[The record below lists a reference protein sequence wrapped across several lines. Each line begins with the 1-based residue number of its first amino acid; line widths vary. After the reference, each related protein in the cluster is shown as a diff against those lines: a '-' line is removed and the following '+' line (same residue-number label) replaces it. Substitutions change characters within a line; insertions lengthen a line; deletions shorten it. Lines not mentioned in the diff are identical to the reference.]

1 MATNKLTAAT
11 CNAARLAE
19 GENEK
24 LIGDGNGLHLYV
36 RPSGKSWLFVFTF
49 EGKRRKMALGNFPAV
64 GLADARER
72 AADTRALI
80 AKGIDPVAL
89 RDAPPASTK
98 TFNDLISAYLGTLV
112 GKPSHRQAESLFR
125 NHVPQDLKDKPAAVI
140 TTDDLADVL
149 SKLVAAGKVR
159 SAAVL
164 RSYTARAFKLAF
176 GAGRNPNT
184 PPALRG
190 FGLTNDPAASI
201 TAIEGGTGNTC
212 ERCLSITEL
221 RNYAGRLAALPDT
234 QEKDVA
240 LIAFYAG
247 GQRITQLLRG
257 TVSLDGSALILMDG
271 KGRRAQPRLHRIP
284 ISNGSKLATLINGR
298 TGRLWDI
305 PEAEIEDAQLRVS
318 GLVRQIAKAMAA
330 PTTEGA
336 PAGEGFNIRDTRR
349 SLETALV
356 AAGVS
361 LDVTAQL
368 LSHAL
373 GGLQHRNYLRHDFD
387 AEKRRA
393 LGILEQIIDGT
404 GEVGNVVQLLANG
417 IN

>member
-1 MATNKLTAAT
+1 MANNKLTAAS
-11 CNAARLAE
+11 CNAARLKE
-19 GENEK
+19 GERER
-24 LIGDGNGLHLYV
+24 LIGDGGGLHLYI
-36 RPSGKSWLFVFTF
+36 RGAAKSWLFIFTF
-49 EGKRRKMALGNFPAV
+49 DGKRKKMALGAFPAV
-64 GLADARER
+64 TLADARER
-72 AADTRALI
+72 AAEARALI
-80 AKGIDPVAL
+80 AKGVDPVAL

-98 TFNDLISAYLGTLV
+98 TFGDLIDAYLGTLT

-125 NHVPQDLKDKPAAVI
+125 NHVPQDLKDKQAAAI

-149 SKLVAAGKVR
+149 SKLVAASKVR

-164 RSYTARAFKLAF
+164 RSYTARAFKLAY

-190 FGLTNDPAASI
+190 FGLTADPAASI
-201 TAIEGGTGNTC
+201 AAIEGGTGNTC
-212 ERCLSITEL
+212 ERCLSVAEL
-221 RNYAGRLAALPDT
+221 RDYAKRLATLPDT

-257 TVSLDGSALILMDG
+257 TVSLDGSALILMDN

-284 ISNGSKLATLINGR
+284 IAQGSKLSALIDGR
-298 TGRLWDI
+298 TGRLWEI

-330 PTTEGA
+330 PATDGA
-336 PAGEGFNIRDTRR
+336 PAGECFNIRDTRR
-349 SLETALV
+349 SVETALV

-393 LGILEQIIDGT
+393 LALLEQIIDGT
-404 GEVGNVVQLLANG
+404 GAVGNVVQMSATA
-417 IN
+417 

>member
-11 CNAARLAE
+11 CNAARL
-19 GENEK
+19 GDGDKEK
-24 LIGDGNGLHLYV
+24 LIGDGDGLFLYV
-36 RPSGKSWLFVFTF
+36 RPAGKSWLFVFTGD
-49 EGKRRKMALGNFPAV
+49 GKRKKMALGNFPAV
-64 GLADARER
+64 GLADAREK
-72 AADTRALI
+72 AADARALI

-98 TFNDLISAYLGTLV
+98 TFNDLIAAYLGTLA
-112 GKPSHRQAESLFR
+112 GKPSYRQAESLFR
-125 NHVPQDLKDKPAAVI
+125 NHVPQDLKDKPASGI

-164 RSYTARAFKLAF
+164 RSYTARAFKLAH
-176 GAGRNPNT
+176 GASRNPNT
-184 PPALRG
+184 PPTLRG
-190 FGLTNDPAASI
+190 FGLTADPAASI
-201 TAIEGGTGNTC
+201 DAIEGGTGNTC
-212 ERCLSITEL
+212 ERCLSVAEL
-221 RNYAGRLAALPDT
+221 RDYAERLAALPDT

-240 LIAFYAG
+240 MIALYAG

-284 ISNGSKLATLINGR
+284 VAAGSKLAALINGR
-298 TGRLWDI
+298 TGRLWNV

-318 GLVRQIAKAMAA
+318 GLVRQISKS
-330 PTTEGA
+330 TEG
-336 PAGEGFNIRDTRR
+336 EDFNIRDTRR
-349 SLETALV
+349 SIESALV
-356 AAGVS
+356 AAGIS

-373 GGLQHRNYLRHDFD
+373 GGLQHRHYLRHDFD

-393 LGILEQIIDGT
+393 LAMLEQIIGGT
-404 GEVGNVVQLLANG
+404 GEVGNVIKMQA
-417 IN
+417 

>member
-1 MATNKLTAAT
+1 MAANKLTATT
-11 CNAARLAE
+11 CNAARLFE
-19 GENEK
+19 GEKEK

-49 EGKRRKMALGNFPAV
+49 DGKRRKMALGNFPAV
-64 GLADARER
+64 TLADARER
-72 AADTRALI
+72 AAEARTLL
-80 AKGIDPVAL
+80 AKGVDPVAL
-89 RDAPPASTK
+89 RDAPPASSK
-98 TFNDLISAYLGTLV
+98 TLNDLIKAYLGTLQ

-125 NHVPQDLKDKPAAVI
+125 NHVPQDLKDKPAAEI
-140 TTDDLADVL
+140 STDDLANVL
-149 SKLVAAGKVR
+149 SKLVSAGKVR

-164 RSYTARAFKLAF
+164 RSYTARAFKLAY

-190 FGLTNDPAASI
+190 FGLTNDPASLI

-221 RNYAGRLAALPDT
+221 REYARRLAALPDT

-247 GQRITQLLRG
+247 GQRVTQLLRG
-257 TVSLDGSALILMDG
+257 TVSLDGSALILMDS

-284 ISNGSKLATLINGR
+284 VAKGGKLATLINNR

-318 GLVRQIAKAMAA
+318 GLVRLINKGMD
-330 PTTEGA
+330 
-336 PAGEGFNIRDTRR
+336 GEDFNIRDTRR
-349 SLETALV
+349 SIETALV

-387 AEKRRA
+387 MEKRRA
-393 LGILEQIIDGT
+393 LAILEQIIDGT
-404 GEVGNVVQLLANG
+404 EAAGNVIPMQESA
-417 IN
+417 

>member
-1 MATNKLTAAT
+1 MMASNKLTAAT
-11 CNAARLAE
+11 CNAARLGE
-19 GENEK
+19 GERERM
-24 LIGDGNGLHLYV
+24 IGDGDGLHLYV
-36 RPSGKSWLFVFTF
+36 RPSSKSWLFVFTF
-49 EGKRRKMALGNFPAV
+49 DGKRRKMALGPFPSIT
-64 GLADARER
+64 LANARER
-72 AADTRALI
+72 AAEARALV

-98 TFNDLISAYLGTLV
+98 TFSDLITAYLGTLA

-125 NHVPQDLKDKPAAVI
+125 NHVPQDLKSKPAAEVS
-140 TTDDLADVL
+140 TDELAEVL

-176 GAGRNPNT
+176 GASRNPNT
-184 PPALRG
+184 PPTLRG
-190 FGLTNDPAASI
+190 FGLTTDPAAPI

-212 ERCLSITEL
+212 ERCLPVSEL
-221 RNYAGRLAALPDT
+221 RDYAKRLTALPDT

-240 LIAFYAG
+240 LIALYAG

-284 ISNGSKLATLINGR
+284 INHGSKLATLIDGR
-298 TGRLWDI
+298 TGRLWDM

-318 GLVRQIAKAMAA
+318 GLVRQIAKG
-330 PTTEGA
+330 TT
-336 PAGEGFNIRDTRR
+336 GEGFNIRDIRR
-349 SLETALV
+349 SVETALV

-387 AEKRRA
+387 TEKRRA
-393 LGILEQIIDGT
+393 LALLEQVIEGT
-404 GEVGNVVQLLANG
+404 EASDNVIPMQANA
-417 IN
+417 

>member
-1 MATNKLTAAT
+1 MAANKLTATT
-11 CNAARLAE
+11 CNATRLLE
-19 GENEK
+19 GEKEK

-49 EGKRRKMALGNFPAV
+49 DSKRRKMALGNFPAV
-64 GLADARER
+64 TLADARER
-72 AADTRALI
+72 AAEARTLL
-80 AKGIDPVAL
+80 AKGVDPVAL
-89 RDAPPASTK
+89 RDAPPASSK
-98 TFNDLISAYLGTLV
+98 TLNDLINAYLGTLL

-125 NHVPQDLKDKPAAVI
+125 NHVPQVLKDKPAAEI
-140 TTDDLADVL
+140 STDDLANVL
-149 SKLVAAGKVR
+149 SKLVSAGKVR

-164 RSYTARAFKLAF
+164 RSYTARAFKLAY

-190 FGLTNDPAASI
+190 FGLTIDPASSI
-201 TAIEGGTGNTC
+201 AAIEGGTGNTC
-212 ERCLSITEL
+212 ERCLPIAEL
-221 RNYAGRLAALPDT
+221 RDYAKRLAALPDS

-240 LIAFYAG
+240 LIALYAG

-257 TVSLDGSALILMDG
+257 TVSLDGSALILMDS

-284 ISNGSKLATLINGR
+284 IVPGSKLATLIDGR

-305 PEAEIEDAQLRVS
+305 PEAEIEDAMLRVS
-318 GLVRQIAKAMAA
+318 GLVRQINKGM
-330 PTTEGA
+330 EG
-336 PAGEGFNIRDTRR
+336 EDFNIRDTRR
-349 SLETALV
+349 SIETALV

-387 AEKRRA
+387 TEKRRA
-393 LGILEQIIDGT
+393 LAVLEQIIDGT
-404 GEVGNVVQLLANG
+404 EASGNVIPMQADNVAPFQGAA
-417 IN
+417 

>member
-1 MATNKLTAAT
+1 MAANKLTAAT
-11 CNAARLAE
+11 CNAARLGE
-19 GENEK
+19 GERERM
-24 LIGDGNGLHLYV
+24 IGDGDGLHLYV

-49 EGKRRKMALGNFPAV
+49 DGKRRKMALGPFPAIT
-64 GLADARER
+64 LADARER
-72 AADTRALI
+72 AAETRALV

-89 RDAPPASTK
+89 RDAPPPSTK
-98 TFNDLISAYLGTLV
+98 TFSDLITAYLGTLA

-125 NHVPQDLKDKPAAVI
+125 NHFPQDLKSKPAAEV
-140 TTDDLADVL
+140 TTDDLTDVL
-149 SKLVAAGKVR
+149 SKLKAAGKKR

-164 RSYTARAFKLAF
+164 RSYTMRAFKLAF
-176 GAGRNPNT
+176 GASRNPNT

-212 ERCLSITEL
+212 ERCLPVAEL
-221 RNYAGRLAALPDT
+221 RDYAKRLAALPDT

-240 LIAFYAG
+240 LIALYAG

-284 ISNGSKLATLINGR
+284 ITHGSKLATLIAAR

-318 GLVRQIAKAMAA
+318 GLVRQIAKGM
-330 PTTEGA
+330 P
-336 PAGEGFNIRDTRR
+336 GEGFNIRDTRR
-349 SLETALV
+349 SIETALV

-387 AEKRRA
+387 GEKRRA
-393 LGILEQIIDGT
+393 LALLEQIIEGT
-404 GEVGNVVQLLANG
+404 EASGNVIPMQADNVAPLQGAA
-417 IN
+417 